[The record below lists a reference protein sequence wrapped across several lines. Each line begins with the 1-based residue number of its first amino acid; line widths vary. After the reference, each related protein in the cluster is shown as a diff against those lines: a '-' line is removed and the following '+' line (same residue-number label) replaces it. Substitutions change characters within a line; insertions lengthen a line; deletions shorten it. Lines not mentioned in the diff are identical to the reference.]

1 MKKLFFIAAIAS
13 AAFVSCT
20 KNELAPSVTEQ
31 EEITF
36 ATPVSNVVTKAT
48 LVNTTYP
55 TTSGFSVF
63 ADYHKDEYN
72 TAKDNPT
79 KNFTPYMRGTEGVA
93 VTHKTKSITIGSNT
107 YNSYWSPANSYYWPK
122 DGYLTF
128 AAYSPT
134 AANAHTEITYSVT
147 NGIQMNDF
155 TIQAPAAQYDL
166 MLSNRATDQTSE
178 KMVINTPDPYDG
190 VQIVFTHALS
200 AIDFTV
206 KTAKNYA
213 TDNYT
218 IDLKSITIT
227 NAYSKGDLTQFAN
240 IDQGTAGNNW
250 TDYKEEASYLVPNSA
265 ITSLTNSA
273 QEITPDTNTADLI
286 LLPQALTHSPNKVS
300 VVVVY
305 TVSHPDMGTGKS
317 IEYTTTLP
325 LDNGTISTWDA
336 GKRYTYNITIGME
349 EVIFAPTVTV
359 WVPVPGIDL

>member
-13 AAFVSCT
+13 AALVSCT

-36 ATPVSNVVTKAT
+36 ATPVSNVVTKAA
-48 LVNTTYP
+48 LVPATYP
-55 TTSGFSVF
+55 TGTGFSVF
-63 ADYHKDEYN
+63 ADYHKDVYN
-72 TAKDNPT
+72 TAKASEA
-79 KNFTPYMRGTEGVA
+79 NFTPYMRGTEGVA
-93 VTHKTKSITIGSNT
+93 VTHKTETIKIGSNI
-107 YNSYWSPANSYYWPK
+107 YNSYWSPAKSYYWPK

-134 AANAHTEITYSVT
+134 AANAHTDITYSVT

-190 VQIVFTHALS
+190 VQIVFTHALT

-206 KTAKNYA
+206 KTAKNYT

-265 ITSLTNSA
+265 IASLTDSA
-273 QEITPDTNTADLI
+273 KEITPDANTADLI

-300 VVVVY
+300 VVVEY
-305 TVSHPDMGTGKS
+305 TVSHPDMGGKS
-317 IEYTTTLP
+317 VKYTTTLP

-336 GKRYTYNITIGME
+336 GKRYTYNISIGME
-349 EVIFAPTVTV
+349 EVIFAPTVKDWVSGGTV
-359 WVPVPGIDL
+359 AL